1 MEVGVRKWAWL
12 TVLTTMFHAVELNV
26 MDPRE
31 CKSDVLE
38 VSREGVVPTFGC
50 LWFGVRTRF

>member
-12 TVLTTMFHAVELNV
+12 TVLMMMFHAVELNI

-31 CKSDVLE
+31 CKS
-38 VSREGVVPTFGC
+38 
-50 LWFGVRTRF
+50 